1 MEKNQSTELL
11 FEMSRPGRR
20 CARLPECD
28 VPHRKRKTCCRP
40 TAVADESPPLPE
52 VAEIDLVRHF
62 VNLST
67 KNMAIDTNFYP
78 LGVVYH
84 EVQSQAP

>member
-28 VPHRKRKTCCRP
+28 VP
-40 TAVADESPPLPE
+40 TAT
-52 VAEIDLVRHF
+52 AE
-62 VNLST
+62 
-67 KNMAIDTNFYP
+67 
-78 LGVVYH
+78 
-84 EVQSQAP
+84 